1 MQAAMYY
8 AYSILG
14 RSAKTLTRTVAEL
27 LPGSLPFSFLAG
39 RPYRIVAVLIF
50 LPVMVIGMV
59 SCAEK
64 MGYMSKVSSALLQQ
78 VELRREQ
85 ISSPNPERLKQMQ
98 DMGLSTADLNKQLVF
113 IYVKG
118 PLSTAQAEDLGAL
131 GVIVHADSWIPAVG
145 SHPLGFFIADMP
157 VDKLE
162 ALAARD
168 YIAKLDTAER
178 QSLPQCPV
186 TNY

>member
-1 MQAAMYY
+1 M
-8 AYSILG
+8 
-14 RSAKTLTRTVAEL
+14 TRTVAEL

-64 MGYMSKVSSALLQQ
+64 MDYMNKVSGALLQH

-85 ISSPNPERLKQMQ
+85 IASPNPERLKQMQ
-98 DMGLSTADLNKQLVF
+98 DMGLSTADLNQQLVF
-113 IYVKG
+113 IYVKE
-118 PLSTAQAEDLGAL
+118 PLGTAQAEDLNTI
-131 GVIVHADSWIPAVG
+131 GVKMHADSWIPPVG

-162 ALAARD
+162 SLAARD
-168 YIAKLDTAER
+168 YVARLDTAER

>member
-1 MQAAMYY
+1 MYY

-14 RSAKTLTRTVAEL
+14 WSAKIATRTLADL
-27 LPGSLPFSFLAG
+27 LPGRPPFSYLAG
-39 RPYRIVAVLIF
+39 RPYRIAAVLIF
-50 LPVMVIGMV
+50 LTVTVIGMI

-64 MGYMSKVSSALLQQ
+64 MDYMSKVSSALLRQ

-85 ISSPNPERLKQMQ
+85 IASPNGERLKQMQ

-113 IYVKG
+113 IYVKE
-118 PLSTAQAEDLGAL
+118 PLSTTQAEDLSAL
-131 GVIVHADSWIPAVG
+131 GVIVHPDSWIPAVG

-157 VDKLE
+157 VDRLE
-162 ALAARD
+162 PLAARD
-168 YIAKLDTAER
+168 YIDKLDTAER

>member
-1 MQAAMYY
+1 MQAALYY

-14 RSAKTLTRTVAEL
+14 WSAKLATWTMADP
-27 LPGSLPFSFLAG
+27 LPVRLPFSYRAG
-39 RPYRIVAVLIF
+39 RPYRVAAILIIM
-50 LPVMVIGMV
+50 LVMATGMV

-64 MGYMSKVSSALLQQ
+64 MDYLSKVSGTLLQQ

-85 ISSPNPERLKQMQ
+85 IASPNDERLKQMQ

-113 IYVKG
+113 IYVKE
-118 PLSTAQAEDLGAL
+118 PLSAAQAEDLSAL
-131 GVIVHADSWIPAVG
+131 GVTVHSDSWIPAVG